1 LKSKENNYKKKLG
14 CKLFYNYICAII
26 KLNKMRNLFT
36 RECLTINV
44 VRRQE
49 NKIALT
55 ISSDFSGSS
64 RKSQLYVNEERLA
77 TELEF
82 FWKGIKT
89 KKLLLANVSFSE
101 IDWYDD
107 MCDVYDTPSITIKR
121 GLKKAKVSHQEH
133 GSIPKDWSV
142 DLFCVFADTTTN
154 TPILEVIKSALGGF
168 FDADLEKKFIKELKP
183 LLQKKSNSANI
194 SLEYAD

>member
-1 LKSKENNYKKKLG
+1 
-14 CKLFYNYICAII
+14 
-26 KLNKMRNLFT
+26 MRNLFT
-36 RECLTINV
+36 RECLTIQV
-44 VRRQE
+44 ARRLE

-55 ISSDFSGSS
+55 ISSDYSGSD
-64 RKSQLYVNEERLA
+64 RKSQLYVNEQRLA
-77 TELEF
+77 TEVES

-121 GLKKAKVSHQEH
+121 GLKKAKINHQEH

-154 TPILEVIKSALGGF
+154 TPILEVIKSALGSY

-183 LLQKKSNSANI
+183 LLQKKSSYASAELNY
-194 SLEYAD
+194 EH